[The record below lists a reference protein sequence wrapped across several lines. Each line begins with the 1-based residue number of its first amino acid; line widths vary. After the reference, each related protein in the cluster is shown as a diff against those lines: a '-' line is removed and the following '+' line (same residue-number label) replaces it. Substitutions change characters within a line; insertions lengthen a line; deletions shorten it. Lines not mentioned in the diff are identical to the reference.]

1 LFITVRQTDSDFSE
15 QSYLEFCDTESCAIL
30 GYFIAG
36 SGSFLSTFQDNCP
49 IFQVQK
55 KNILFKGGYNII

>member
-36 SGSFLSTFQDNCP
+36 SGSFLSTFQDNMSHLP
-49 IFQVQK
+49 GSK
-55 KNILFKGGYNII
+55 KIIYYSKVDII